1 MGCAVIFYPSGA
13 DREREREGGGIVE
26 LSPAKLQ
33 LLRQYKCKLRVREIF
48 TFNTFIVY
56 IKDSAVVIQTSLLF
70 CVPRV
75 LKLRFN
81 RRNGHQ

>member
-13 DREREREGGGIVE
+13 DREREREEE

-33 LLRQYKCKLRVREIF
+33 LLRQYKCKLKVRVRKIF
-48 TFNTFIVY
+48 TLNTFIVY

-75 LKLRFN
+75 WKLLFN
-81 RRNGHQ
+81 

>member
-1 MGCAVIFYPSGA
+1 MGCAVIFYPSGV
-13 DREREREGGGIVE
+13 DREREREEE

-33 LLRQYKCKLRVREIF
+33 LLRQYKCKLKVRVREIF

-70 CVPRV
+70 CVARV
-75 LKLRFN
+75 WKTAF
-81 RRNGHQ
+81 